1 MRTCSATSSST
12 CGSGTRTVCS
22 ASWLGTSARTCAGA
36 AAGTRTGARTVASR
50 SRSKRSGPRGA
61 LRRGRVASLPR
72 LLPPPAV
79 RTWMEPTVPDE
90 ERPLELD
97 PLRPPSPL
105 TWRDR
110 VADARELVATPG
122 RALACAALA
131 VGVAVAAFAVL
142 RPAPAGPAP
151 ELSIPMASSGP
162 SAASASP
169 VSTQPATLVVH
180 AAGAVNAPGLYT
192 LPAGSRVNDVVA
204 AAGGLSAGADS
215 NRINLA
221 APVAD
226 GERVYIPKVGEAV
239 PAAEGPSAEG
249 SESSRPVNLNTAT
262 VEELDALP
270 GIGPSIAQ
278 AIVDERERNGPFRSV
293 DDLERVRGI
302 GPSKLDQLRD
312 LVTV

>member
-1 MRTCSATSSST
+1 
-12 CGSGTRTVCS
+12 
-22 ASWLGTSARTCAGA
+22 
-36 AAGTRTGARTVASR
+36 
-50 SRSKRSGPRGA
+50 
-61 LRRGRVASLPR
+61 
-72 LLPPPAV
+72 
-79 RTWMEPTVPDE
+79 MEPTVPDE
-90 ERPLELD
+90 DRPLELD

-110 VADARELVATPG
+110 LADAVELVGSPG
-122 RALACAALA
+122 RALACAVLL

-142 RPAPAGPAP
+142 RPAPSGPAP
-151 ELSIPMASSGP
+151 ELSIPMASS
-162 SAASASP
+162 SSASASASASA
-169 VSTQPATLVVH
+169 STELSTLVVH

-192 LPAGSRVNDVVA
+192 LPAGSRVNDLIA
-204 AAGGLSAGADS
+204 AAGGLAASADAD
-215 NRINLA
+215 RVNLA

-226 GERVYIPKVGEAV
+226 GERVYIPEVGEAV
-239 PAAEGPSAEG
+239 PPAEGPSVEG
-249 SESSRPVNLNTAT
+249 SASSSGPVNLNTAS
-262 VEELDALP
+262 VEELDTLP

>member
-1 MRTCSATSSST
+1 
-12 CGSGTRTVCS
+12 
-22 ASWLGTSARTCAGA
+22 
-36 AAGTRTGARTVASR
+36 
-50 SRSKRSGPRGA
+50 
-61 LRRGRVASLPR
+61 
-72 LLPPPAV
+72 
-79 RTWMEPTVPDE
+79 MEPTVPDE
-90 ERPLELD
+90 DRPLELD

-110 VADARELVATPG
+110 LAEAAGLVASPG
-122 RALACAALA
+122 RALACAVLV

-142 RPAPAGPAP
+142 RPAPTGPAP

-162 SAASASP
+162 SAAPA
-169 VSTQPATLVVH
+169 STQPATLVVH
-180 AAGAVNAPGLYT
+180 AAGAVNAPGLYE
-192 LPAGSRVNDVVA
+192 LAAGSRVNDVIA
-204 AAGGLSAGADS
+204 AAGGLAAGADAD
-215 NRINLA
+215 RVNLA

-239 PAAEGPSAEG
+239 PAAEGPSVDGYASNG
-249 SESSRPVNLNTAT
+249 SATSGPVNLNTAS
-262 VEELDALP
+262 VEELDTLP